1 MNQLYLFFYFI
12 LFSLTTT
19 YSQSFEEEVKVIYNF
34 KINDLTTQ
42 ELESKYKQLNDF
54 WSKLNE
60 DTTTNL
66 LKIRTELAK
75 TDYSSYFYFDMTSY
89 LQINSTSSSDKLLIE
104 EAIKNIDWS
113 EIGTWELVEKLREF
127 AINDINVVNAVLN
140 LMKQKNLNVSNPE
153 TKEMFNQGKIVCYL
167 LLPLKADSYID
178 VLNNEFKIA
187 LTEQQRSI
195 ITLFWLSN
203 SKEGTEKLA
212 EIAKTTKDVD
222 TRSYANRLLYRYNPS
237 EEQLKP
243 FSNLDEN
250 DRDQHLLLAY
260 NQLISDWDNETWDK
274 LILTTRI
281 MHYYKLSI

>member
-1 MNQLYLFFYFI
+1 MNQLSLILYFI

-19 YSQSFEEEVKVIYNF
+19 YSQSLEEKIKVIYNF

-42 ELESKYKQLNDF
+42 ELESKYKQLNEF
-54 WSKLNE
+54 WSELNE

-66 LKIRTELAK
+66 LKIRAELAK

-89 LQINSTSSSDKLLIE
+89 LQINSTSFSDKLLIE
-104 EAIKNIDWS
+104 EALKSIDWS
-113 EIGTWELVEKLREF
+113 EISTWELVEKLREF

-140 LMKQKNLNVSNPE
+140 LMKQKNLSISNPE
-153 TKEMFNQGKIVCYL
+153 TNELFNQGKIVCYL
-167 LLPLKADSYID
+167 LLPLKSINYIE
-178 VLNNEFKIA
+178 VLANEFEIG
-187 LTEQQRSI
+187 LTEPQRSI

-203 SKEGTEKLA
+203 SNEGTEKLVK
-212 EIAKTTKDVD
+212 IAKTAKDVD

-243 FSNLDEN
+243 FSDLDEN
-250 DRDQHLLLAY
+250 ERNQQLLLNY
-260 NQLISDWDNETWDK
+260 SQLISDWNNETWDK